1 MQPLEIH
8 SWNGGHPEQVSVT
21 VIDGAQP
28 LSVGRDEPAPTT
40 VGVKPLPCSAG
51 CQPAVSP
58 TGSRQGIRH
67 FSAPQIANLRHS
79 RLHAHA
85 VAFVLTSLVYLL
97 SSPVAQSAETPHVHP
112 VATNTNAISLTP
124 AYLAELTAQMRTNH
138 PALQAAGKR
147 IESTQANVASVR
159 AWEDPAFRVGG
170 EIASQ
175 SMRAND
181 GDIIYGVEQK
191 LPIFGKE
198 KQQRAVATAGIA
210 VSEQE
215 RDATYQ
221 FLRRNLAQSL
231 FATAYASRSVQVAE
245 EDIAW
250 LKSLEE
256 TVEAQYR
263 FGNAMQ
269 SDVLRVQN
277 ELAKR
282 RDELLTEEQM
292 LHHSWFSLNRLLNRP
307 LTNAWPQLRLPP
319 IAGAVPYSE
328 HLASLA
334 ARHEPKLLVMR
345 QQLLVSDQDIALAK
359 VRRRP
364 DLGVGVQ
371 GRNYTGT
378 GEFRSGEIML
388 SLSLPWFNRD
398 RYRQEVVREESKKQ
412 ALAQDISDAEL
423 EVRHSVHDV
432 TVRIDS
438 ARREA
443 LLYQDNIIP
452 RTRQMLDS
460 LYANWQAN
468 SGPLR
473 DVLETRRALLEAELS
488 RAKAISSQY
497 QALSELLLFSGLQDF
512 EALELLNDEARQPRA
527 AGFQPAVS
535 ARPILSGPQETKPAN

>member
-1 MQPLEIH
+1 MT
-8 SWNGGHPEQVSVT
+8 SVFLLT
-21 VIDGAQP
+21 MLLFRFG
-28 LSVGRDEPAPTT
+28 
-40 VGVKPLPCSAG
+40 SA
-51 CQPAVSP
+51 
-58 TGSRQGIRH
+58 
-67 FSAPQIANLRHS
+67 
-79 RLHAHA
+79 
-85 VAFVLTSLVYLL
+85 
-97 SSPVAQSAETPHVHP
+97 AQSAETPHVHP
-112 VATNTNAISLTP
+112 VTVTNAISLTP
-124 AYLAELTAQMRTNH
+124 AYLAELAAEMRTNH
-138 PALQAAGKR
+138 PALSAAGKR

-159 AWEDPAFRVGG
+159 AWEDPTFRLGG

-175 SMRAND
+175 SMRADD
-181 GDIIYGVEQK
+181 GDLIYGVEQK
-191 LPIFGKE
+191 LPVFGKE
-198 KQQRAVATAGIA
+198 KQQRAVAAAGVA

-215 RDATYQ
+215 RDSTYQ
-221 FLRRNLAQSL
+221 FLRRDLAQAL
-231 FATAYASRSVQVAE
+231 FTTAYASRSVQVAR

-263 FGNAMQ
+263 FGNALQ

-277 ELAKR
+277 ALAKR

-307 LTNAWPQLRLPP
+307 LTNAWPQLSLPP
-319 IAGAVPYSE
+319 IAGPVLYSE
-328 HLASLA
+328 RLASLA

-345 QQLLVSDQDIALAK
+345 QQLLVADQDVALAK

-364 DLGVGVQ
+364 DLGIGVQ

-398 RYRQEVVREESKKQ
+398 RYRKDVIREESKKQ
-412 ALAQDISDAEL
+412 ALAQEIGDAEL

-432 TVRIDS
+432 TVRIDA

-452 RTRQMLDS
+452 RTRQMLES

-468 SGPLR
+468 TGPLR
-473 DVLETRRALLEAELS
+473 DVLETRRALLEAELA
-488 RAKAISSQY
+488 RAKAIATQH
-497 QALSELLLFSGLQDF
+497 QAMAELILCCGLGDF
-512 EALELLNDEARQPRA
+512 EALELLTREPRA
-527 AGFQPAVS
+527 SVNEAMNPNVLPVS
-535 ARPILSGPQETKPAN
+535 SRQSERTRNQAAYPN